1 MKTLLGCL
9 MCLVLTM
16 AQGFAISGGPFGGS
30 TMVDVRGTYAGVFVP
45 IVDPTIGLQDNSLA
59 LFTLTVPRTGLA
71 SGTAAIFRQ
80 GFFYPGTIQGSA
92 DPDSAKVTGIIQGTF
107 TDTVES
113 GLITAMHNYFA
124 SGKFQNTKI
133 VSISNSLNSSS
144 STRIRGMAEITYVP
158 GAGFTPDPR
167 GDSGGPIR
175 YRVHGFKQS
184 DVSS

>member
-1 MKTLLGCL
+1 

-45 IVDPTIGLQDNSLA
+45 IVDPTIGLPDNSLA
-59 LFTLTVPRTGLA
+59 LFTLVVPRVGLA

-80 GFFYPGTIQGSA
+80 GFFYTGTIQGSA

-107 TDTVES
+107 SDVTIQSSSTKV
-113 GLITAMHNYFA
+113 MNNYFA

-133 VSISNSLNSSS
+133 VSNSLSSS
-144 STRIRGMAEITYVP
+144 SARIRGMAEITYIP
-158 GAGFTPDPR
+158 GTGFTPDPR
-167 GDSGGPIR
+167 GDSGTAIH

-184 DVSS
+184 DASS